1 MIDKCN
7 ANIKC
12 RNEDCA
18 KVFANASKRLRHVKN
33 SGYLPRRKSS
43 FEIID
48 EWWLDE
54 AEANDEECSQLNTF
68 MEIYSLA
75 ASVSDNSSEPICFV
89 KIHFCKYKKQLAVTL
104 ILQHLLKILRSFFT
118 SYFKL

>member
-18 KVFANASKRLRHVKN
+18 KVFANASKRL